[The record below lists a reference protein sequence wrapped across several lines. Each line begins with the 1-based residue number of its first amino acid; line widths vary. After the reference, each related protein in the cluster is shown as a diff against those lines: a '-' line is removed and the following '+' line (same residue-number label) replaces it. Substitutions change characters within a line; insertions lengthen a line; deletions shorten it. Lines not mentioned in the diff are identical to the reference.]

1 MILRIIAENIASF
14 KQAAEF
20 NTFPASRS
28 HSHDNHKIEC
38 GHATALR
45 LAAIYGAN
53 GAGKSNLLSVLALLQ
68 QFVVAGSL
76 QGIQFG
82 DNLAFKLD
90 AEYIKRPSGI
100 AIEFYNEGH
109 IFYYHIE
116 FNKEKVFLEEL
127 YLSKRNKD
135 EVIFK
140 RDQDGFVISKECFA
154 NGYNELFVDGLG
166 RLLRADMILLPMIG
180 KYYAHEFPIISQACA
195 WFVEK
200 LKVIA
205 PNSSPFSMP
214 HALDKDK
221 NFEKLVN
228 SVISEIGVGISELRV
243 QTKYLEE
250 DKIEQDPRMYAAI
263 KEAKNKPGQPQMVF
277 GNNVGE
283 FFNIVYEDGKIVLKT
298 LIAIYKDTDG
308 KVVEM
313 PLTMESDGT
322 RRIIEYMPILYML
335 NRKDA
340 VYVVD
345 EIERSIHP
353 ILIKDLIRK
362 LSDSNIIKGQLLF
375 TTHESALLDQGI
387 FRPDEIW
394 FAQKDVEQ
402 ATQLYPLSDFNI
414 HKTAS
419 IENGY
424 LNGRYGGIPFL
435 SNLKDL
441 NW

>member
-1 MILRIIAENIASF
+1 MILRVIAENIASF
-14 KQAAEF
+14 KQAVEF
-20 NTFPASRS
+20 NTFPASKS
-28 HSHDNHKIEC
+28 HSHDNHKIAC

-76 QGIQFG
+76 QKIQFG

-100 AIEFYNEGH
+100 AIEFYHEGH
-109 IFYYHIE
+109 VFYYHIE
-116 FNKEKVFLEEL
+116 FDKEKVFQEEL
-127 YLSKRNKD
+127 FLSKRNKD

-140 RDQDGFVISKECFA
+140 RDSNGFAISKEYFV
-154 NGYNELFVDGLG
+154 NGYNDSFVDGLR

-180 KYYAHEFPIISQACA
+180 GYYAHEFPIIFQANT

-221 NFEKLVN
+221 NFKELVS

-335 NRKDA
+335 NRKEA

-362 LSDSNIIKGQLLF
+362 LSDSNTIKGQLLF
-375 TTHESALLDQGI
+375 TTHESALLDQDI

>member
-1 MILRIIAENIASF
+1 MILRIVAENIASF

-68 QFVVAGSL
+68 QFVAAGSL
-76 QGIQFG
+76 QEIQFG

-135 EVIFK
+135 EAIFK

-154 NGYNELFVDGLG
+154 NGYNESFVDGLR
-166 RLLRADMILLPMIG
+166 RLLRADMILLAMIG
-180 KYYAHEFPIISQACA
+180 KYYANEFPIIFQASA
-195 WFVEK
+195 WFMEK
-200 LKVIA
+200 LTVVA
-205 PNSSPFSMP
+205 PYSSPFSMP

-221 NFEKLVN
+221 DFEKLVN

-243 QTKYLEE
+243 QSKYLEE
-250 DKIEQDPRMYAAI
+250 DKIEQEPRIYAAI
-263 KEAKNKPGQPQMVF
+263 KEAKNNPGQPQMVL

-283 FFNIVYEDGKIVLKT
+283 FFNVVYEDGKVVLKT
-298 LIAIYKDTDG
+298 LIAIHKDMDG
-308 KVVEM
+308 KIVEM
-313 PLTMESDGT
+313 PLTLESDGT

-345 EIERSIHP
+345 EIERSVHP

-375 TTHESALLDQGI
+375 TTHESALLDQDI

>member
-1 MILRIIAENIASF
+1 
-14 KQAAEF
+14 
-20 NTFPASRS
+20 
-28 HSHDNHKIEC
+28 
-38 GHATALR
+38 
-45 LAAIYGAN
+45 
-53 GAGKSNLLSVLALLQ
+53 
-68 QFVVAGSL
+68 
-76 QGIQFG
+76 
-82 DNLAFKLD
+82 
-90 AEYIKRPSGI
+90 
-100 AIEFYNEGH
+100 
-109 IFYYHIE
+109 
-116 FNKEKVFLEEL
+116 
-127 YLSKRNKD
+127 
-135 EVIFK
+135 
-140 RDQDGFVISKECFA
+140 
-154 NGYNELFVDGLG
+154 
-166 RLLRADMILLPMIG
+166 
-180 KYYAHEFPIISQACA
+180 
-195 WFVEK
+195 
-200 LKVIA
+200 
-205 PNSSPFSMP
+205 MP

-221 NFEKLVN
+221 NFKELVN

-243 QTKYLEE
+243 QTKHLEE
-250 DKIEQDPRMYAAI
+250 EKIEQDSRMFAAI
-263 KEAKNKPGQPQMVF
+263 KEAKNNPGKPQMVF

-283 FFNIVYEDGKIVLKT
+283 FSNVVYEDGKIVLKT

-335 NRKDA
+335 NRKEA

-362 LSDSNIIKGQLLF
+362 LSDSNTIKGQLLF
-375 TTHESALLDQGI
+375 TTHESALLDQDI

>member
-20 NTFPASRS
+20 NTFPVSRS
-28 HSHDNHKIEC
+28 HSHDNHKIAC

-68 QFVVAGSL
+68 QFVEAGSL
-76 QGIQFG
+76 QEIQFG

-135 EVIFK
+135 EAIFK
-140 RDQDGFVISKECFA
+140 RNQDGFVISKECFA
-154 NGYNELFVDGLG
+154 NGYNESFVDGLR
-166 RLLRADMILLPMIG
+166 RLLRADMILLAMIG
-180 KYYAHEFPIISQACA
+180 KYYANEFPIIFQASA
-195 WFVEK
+195 WFMEK
-200 LKVIA
+200 LTVVA
-205 PNSSPFSMP
+205 PYSSPFSMP

-221 NFEKLVN
+221 DFEKLVN

-243 QTKYLEE
+243 QSKYLEE
-250 DKIEQDPRMYAAI
+250 DKIEQEPRIYAAI
-263 KEAKNKPGQPQMVF
+263 KEAKNNPGQPQMVL

-283 FFNIVYEDGKIVLKT
+283 FFNVVYEDGKVVLKT
-298 LIAIYKDTDG
+298 LIAIHKDMDG
-308 KVVEM
+308 KIVEM
-313 PLTMESDGT
+313 PLTLESDGT

-345 EIERSIHP
+345 EIERSVHP

-375 TTHESALLDQGI
+375 TTHESALLDQDI

>member
-20 NTFPASRS
+20 NTFPVSRS
-28 HSHDNHKIEC
+28 HSHDNHKIAC

-68 QFVVAGSL
+68 QFVATGSL
-76 QGIQFG
+76 QEIQFG

-90 AEYIKRPSGI
+90 AEYIKHPSGI

-154 NGYNELFVDGLG
+154 NGYNESFVDGLR
-166 RLLRADMILLPMIG
+166 RLLRADMILLAMIG
-180 KYYAHEFPIISQACA
+180 KYYANEFPIIFQASA
-195 WFVEK
+195 WFMEK
-200 LKVIA
+200 LTVVA
-205 PNSSPFSMP
+205 PYSSPFSMP

-221 NFEKLVN
+221 DFEKLVN

-243 QTKYLEE
+243 QSKYLEE
-250 DKIEQDPRMYAAI
+250 DKIEQEPRIYAAI
-263 KEAKNKPGQPQMVF
+263 KEAKNNPGQPQMVL

-283 FFNIVYEDGKIVLKT
+283 FFNVVYEDGKVVLKT
-298 LIAIYKDTDG
+298 LIAIHKDMDG
-308 KVVEM
+308 KIVEM
-313 PLTMESDGT
+313 PLTLESDGT

-345 EIERSIHP
+345 EIERSVHP

-375 TTHESALLDQGI
+375 TTHESALLDQDI

>member
-1 MILRIIAENIASF
+1 MILRIVAENIASF

-68 QFVVAGSL
+68 QFVAAGSL
-76 QGIQFG
+76 QEIQFG

-135 EVIFK
+135 EAIFK
-140 RDQDGFVISKECFA
+140 RNQDGFVISKECFA
-154 NGYNELFVDGLG
+154 NGYNESFVDGLR
-166 RLLRADMILLPMIG
+166 RLLRADMILLAMIG
-180 KYYAHEFPIISQACA
+180 KYYANEFPIIFQASA
-195 WFVEK
+195 WFMEK
-200 LKVIA
+200 LTVVA
-205 PNSSPFSMP
+205 PYSSPFSMP

-221 NFEKLVN
+221 DFEKLVN

-243 QTKYLEE
+243 QSKYLEE
-250 DKIEQDPRMYAAI
+250 DKIEQEPRIYAAI
-263 KEAKNKPGQPQMVF
+263 KEAKNNPGQPQMVL

-283 FFNIVYEDGKIVLKT
+283 FFNVVYEDGKVVLKT
-298 LIAIYKDTDG
+298 LIAIHKDMDG
-308 KVVEM
+308 KIVEM
-313 PLTMESDGT
+313 PLTLGAATGT
-322 RRIIEYMPILYML
+322 TATAAASSMTPASIMAIS
-335 NRKDA
+335 A
-340 VYVVD
+340 VMV
-345 EIERSIHP
+345 SP
-353 ILIKDLIRK
+353 WA
-362 LSDSNIIKGQLLF
+362 
-375 TTHESALLDQGI
+375 SA
-387 FRPDEIW
+387 
-394 FAQKDVEQ
+394 A
-402 ATQLYPLSDFNI
+402 
-414 HKTAS
+414 TAS
-419 IENGY
+419 W
-424 LNGRYGGIPFL
+424 
-435 SNLKDL
+435 NLRSRSASARRRSSASRSRCL
-441 NW
+441 RSTSCW